1 MNCNRPPSICT
12 KCNWAASRR
21 SWNTCAAKS
30 IRFLYNTLEAIQG
43 IALEHGVPKI
53 ADAAGALGKLFRH
66 NIQGSDMIPLGKE
79 LEITQA
85 YLTIQKLR
93 FADKLNVLISIR
105 ENTRGI
111 PVMKLLLQPLVEN
124 AVYHG
129 LEPKTGPGTLFI
141 GARLEKGDL
150 LISIYDD
157 GVGMPSGRLGC
168 IAGRV
173 GTPRPQA
180 ARRKPRISVC

>member
-1 MNCNRPPSICT
+1 
-12 KCNWAASRR
+12 
-21 SWNTCAAKS
+21 
-30 IRFLYNTLEAIQG
+30 
-43 IALEHGVPKI
+43 
-53 ADAAGALGKLFRH
+53 
-66 NIQGSDMIPLGKE
+66 MIPLGKE

-173 GTPRPQA
+173 ERPGRKRQGGNRAYRSAECPAPHPA
-180 ARRKPRISVC
+180 ALRACHTA